1 MHRRAQDCSPR
12 DPNGDKFR
20 VSLNNQETK
29 LINELVEPFIEAQWA
44 KLGLCTSGLIERGLV
59 ITMIDDQKVLRR
71 IKVEMLTPTEP
82 DPD

>member
-1 MHRRAQDCSPR
+1 MEIISMA
-12 DPNGDKFR
+12 KTFK

-29 LINELVEPFIEAQWA
+29 LINELVGPFIKAQWA
-44 KLGLCTSGLIERGLV
+44 ENRLCTSGLIERGLI